1 MRDKRIKLIYFS
13 LGGSEVKYI
22 ELSWAKVFA
31 LASVVILIIAF
42 IIGSSIGLFTDYY
55 QDFRIKSLNNINSTL
70 RSQLK
75 DMRQNVM
82 EFQNKMAQ
90 LEVNDNE
97 ERVIAGLGKI
107 DKDIREVG
115 VGGTAIA
122 LTEETSLLPRGTQE
136 ELLDTRS
143 IIGQLERRIQ
153 LLIDSKG
160 EIDNKLKDNQLKLKH
175 TPSIRPVRGGK
186 LTDSFGWR
194 LDPFIERIKM
204 HNGIDIAAQEGTPI
218 YASAAGVVE
227 FAKSNYRP
235 NKGYGMEIVVD
246 HGNGV
251 KTRYAHLSK
260 ISVNVGQKVNRW
272 DIIGRVGETG
282 RATGPHLHY
291 EVLVNGKHV
300 DPLQYILE

>member
-22 ELSWAKVFA
+22 ELGWSKVFA
-31 LASVVILIIAF
+31 LATVVILIIAL

-55 QDFRIKSLNNINSTL
+55 QNFRIKSLNRINSTL
-70 RSQLK
+70 RGQLK

-82 EFQNKMAQ
+82 VFQDKMAQ
-90 LEVNDNE
+90 LEVQDNE

-115 VGGTAIA
+115 VGGTAMA
-122 LTEETSLLPRGTQE
+122 FTEETSLLPRDTQE
-136 ELLDTRS
+136 EILDTRS

-160 EIDNKLKDNQLKLKH
+160 EIDKKLKDNQVKLKH

-186 LTDSFGWR
+186 VTDSFGWR

-204 HNGIDIAAQEGTPI
+204 HYGIDIAAQEGTPI
-218 YASAAGVVE
+218 YSSAAGVVE
-227 FAKSNYRP
+227 FVKTDFRP
-235 NKGYGMEIVVD
+235 NKGYGMEIVID

-251 KTRYAHLSK
+251 KTRYAHLSQINVK
-260 ISVNVGQKVNRW
+260 VGQKINRW
-272 DIIGRVGETG
+272 DILGRVGESG

-291 EVLVNGKHV
+291 EVLVDGTAV